1 MAFEVRFTQEGA
13 PVFKIQGCLDSEAS
27 AWLVDCLQ
35 ESQPGD
41 AGLDLSEVT
50 SVDFSGAVCLMN
62 LRRHGRVSV
71 LKGSKPVDRFL
82 HLMRPVL
89 VSLIAA

>member
-27 AWLVDCLQ
+27 EWLVDCLD
-35 ESQPGD
+35 SKPGE

-50 SVDFSGAVCLMN
+50 SVDFSGAVCLLN
-62 LRRHGRVSV
+62 LRRHGKVSV